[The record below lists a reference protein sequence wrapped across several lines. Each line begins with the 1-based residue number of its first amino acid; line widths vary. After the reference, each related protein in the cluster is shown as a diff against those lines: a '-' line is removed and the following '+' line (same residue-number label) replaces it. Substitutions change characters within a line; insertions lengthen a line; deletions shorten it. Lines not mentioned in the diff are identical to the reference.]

1 MRKSKFLIGFLT
13 IAVLFYT
20 SYGKEKKVK
29 KQEIVVPVEKKIN
42 EKEFS
47 KLNFKKKQK
56 KEVQVEVK

>member
-1 MRKSKFLIGFLT
+1 MKKSKFLIGFLT
-13 IAVLFYT
+13 IVLSFYA

-47 KLNFKKKQK
+47 KLNFKKQK